1 MQLVGHQKSGG
12 LFIPVKDSSVRYRT
26 ILYFIIIFLLT
37 SNGLYLRI
45 FGHAIT
51 SGRILAVA
59 GVFYIGFSSLYRMRI
74 KTGGN
79 AGLIL
84 ALWLALSLAID
95 IVYSQHGQLIKNWA
109 SLALSVSMF
118 YVIINLH
125 IDWKIVQ
132 SSIIRVGFLL
142 GALSITVL
150 LAKLTSFNPHGLIS
164 YLAPRSGDLYRLVL
178 LSKEPNILGAFM
190 AISAII
196 ALPVLTINR
205 RRGLKFI
212 LVMLIGLIGALS
224 KGPWL
229 AFAVGA
235 FSYGIILRKINKKYP
250 SIFHNK
256 FVLVSATF
264 LLIIGLGFVVLFK
277 AAILRE
283 QDSIVRLIELK
294 YAFLNISNNLLFGTG
309 TFSFSILW
317 PHLGFLFGAH
327 TSKAVWIGQTVVGV
341 LHDTGIFG
349 LILFLLF
356 LVLLYYRSLMALMK
370 ASRSGINEDALL
382 FSASV
387 IAVAF
392 ALLVQDEVTT
402 LYSLPVYWSIM
413 GLLFKIPVWLKEIK

>member
-1 MQLVGHQKSGG
+1 MHLYGHQKSGY
-12 LFIPVKDSSVRYRT
+12 LFMLVKDSSMRYLK
-26 ILYFIIIFLLT
+26 IICFIIIFLLT

-45 FGHAIT
+45 LGHDIT

-59 GVFYIGFSSLYRMRI
+59 GGFYIGFISLYRMRI
-74 KTGGN
+74 KAGGN

-132 SSIIRVGFLL
+132 DSIIRVGFLL

-164 YLAPRSGDLYRLVL
+164 YLAPRSGDLHRLVL

-190 AISAII
+190 AITAIMT
-196 ALPVLTINR
+196 LPVLAFNR
-205 RRGLKFI
+205 RRGLIYI
-212 LVMLIGLIGALS
+212 LVMLIGLVGALS

-235 FSYGIILRKINKKYP
+235 FSYGIILRKINKKYTG
-250 SIFHNK
+250 IFKNK
-256 FVLVSATF
+256 YVLVIATT
-264 LLIIGLGFVVLFK
+264 LLIIALGLLLLFQP
-277 AAILRE
+277 AVLRE
-283 QDSIVRLIELK
+283 RDSLVRLIELK
-294 YAFLNISNNLLFGTG
+294 YAFLNISNNLFFGTG
-309 TFSFSILW
+309 TFSFSLLW

-327 TSKAVWIGQTVVGV
+327 NSKAIWISQTVVAV

-349 LILFLLF
+349 LILFVLF
-356 LVLLYYRSLMALMK
+356 LFLLYYRALMALIK
-370 ASRSGINEDALL
+370 ASRSGINDDALL

-413 GLLFKIPVWLKEIK
+413 GLLFKVPGWLRGVK